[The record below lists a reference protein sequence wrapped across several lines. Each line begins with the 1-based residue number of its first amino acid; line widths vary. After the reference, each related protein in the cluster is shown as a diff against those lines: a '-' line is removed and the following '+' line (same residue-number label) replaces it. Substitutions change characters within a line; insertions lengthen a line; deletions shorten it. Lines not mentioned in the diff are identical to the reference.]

1 MKRSSRPA
9 RAVPRVWF
17 FDLDNTL
24 HDASHRIFGE
34 MNRSMTDWMVVHLSV
49 VRSEAD
55 RLRTHYWQRYG
66 STLKGLIR
74 HHAIDAHAFL
84 RDTHAFIDE
93 PDLGE
98 LIRAERGLNELFR
111 RLPGRKVLITNAP
124 AAYAERVL
132 EHIGLS
138 RTVRRRYHIEQMQ
151 LHGRFR
157 PKPSRAM
164 LRMLLAKEK
173 VRPAHAVL
181 IEDNLAN
188 LKSAR
193 AIGMRCVHVRGY
205 DRDAERTT
213 TRTTTQMPQQAHACA
228 QHRCLSGI
236 GLRVE
241 SVTQLIRRRRFLR

>member
-1 MKRSSRPA
+1 MP
-9 RAVPRVWF
+9 PRVWF

-34 MNRSMTDWMVVHLSV
+34 MNRSMTGWLVANLSV
-49 VRSEAD
+49 DQTEAD
-55 RLRTHYWQRYG
+55 RMRTDYWQRYG
-66 STLKGLIR
+66 TTLLGLIR

-84 RDTHAFIDE
+84 RDTHAFIEQPGID
-93 PDLGE
+93 E

-111 RLPGRKVLITNAP
+111 RLPGRKVLVTNAP
-124 AAYAERVL
+124 AVYAERVL
-132 EHIGLS
+132 KHIGLS

-157 PKPSRAM
+157 PKPSRCM

-173 VRPAHAVL
+173 VLPAHAVL

-193 AIGMRCVHVRGY
+193 AIGMRCVYVRGY
-205 DRDAERTT
+205 DRAAK
-213 TRTTTQMPQQAHACA
+213 QAARQARASA
-228 QHRCLSGI
+228 QHRCFSGI

>member
-1 MKRSSRPA
+1 MN
-9 RAVPRVWF
+9 PRVWF

-34 MNRSMTDWMVVHLSV
+34 MNRSMTDWLVANLAVDTD
-49 VRSEAD
+49 EAD

-66 STLKGLIR
+66 STLQGLIR

-84 RDTHAFIDE
+84 RDTHAFIDA

-98 LIRAERGLNELFR
+98 LIRAERGLGELFR

-124 AAYAERVL
+124 AVYTTRVL
-132 EHIGLS
+132 KHIGLS

-157 PKPSRAM
+157 PKPSQSM
-164 LRMLLAKEK
+164 LRMLLAKER
-173 VRPAHAVL
+173 VLPAHAVL

-205 DRDAERTT
+205 DRAAERTRMQTT
-213 TRTTTQMPQQAHACA
+213 TRMPQQARAFA

>member
-1 MKRSSRPA
+1 MK
-9 RAVPRVWF
+9 PRVWF

-34 MNRSMTDWMVVHLSV
+34 MNRSMTDWLVANLAVDET
-49 VRSEAD
+49 EAD
-55 RLRTHYWQRYG
+55 RLRTDYWIRYG
-66 STLKGLIR
+66 STLLGLIR
-74 HHAIDAHAFL
+74 HHAINAHAFL
-84 RDTHAFIDE
+84 RETHAFIDG
-93 PDLGE
+93 PGVGE
-98 LIRAERGLNELFR
+98 LIRANAGLNELFR

-124 AAYAERVL
+124 AAYTERVL
-132 EHIGLS
+132 KHIGLS

-157 PKPSRAM
+157 PKPSRSM
-164 LRMLLAKEK
+164 LRMLLAQEK
-173 VRPAHAVL
+173 VLPAHAVL

-205 DRDAERTT
+205 DRSATNAAQRV
-213 TRTTTQMPQQAHACA
+213 RASAQQ
-228 QHRCLSGI
+228 RCLSGI

>member
-1 MKRSSRPA
+1 LKA
-9 RAVPRVWF
+9 RVWF

-34 MNRSMTDWMVVHLSV
+34 MNRSMTDWLVANLAIDQ
-49 VRSEAD
+49 SEAD
-55 RLRTHYWQRYG
+55 RLRTDYWIRYG
-66 STLKGLIR
+66 STLLGLIR
-74 HHAIDAHAFL
+74 HHAINAHEFL
-84 RDTHAFIDE
+84 RDTHAFIDG
-93 PDLGE
+93 PGVGE
-98 LIRAERGLNELFR
+98 LIRANAGLHELFR
-111 RLPGRKVLITNAP
+111 RLPGRKVLVTNAP
-124 AAYAERVL
+124 AAYTERVL
-132 EHIGLS
+132 KHIGLS

-157 PKPSRAM
+157 PKPSRSM

-173 VRPAHAVL
+173 VLPAHAVL

-205 DRDAERTT
+205 DRG
-213 TRTTTQMPQQAHACA
+213 A
-228 QHRCLSGI
+228 QRARASTHQRCLSGI

-241 SVTQLIRRRRFLR
+241 SVTQLLRRRRFLR

>member
-1 MKRSSRPA
+1 MRLTLP
-9 RAVPRVWF
+9 PRVWF

-34 MNRSMTDWMVVHLSV
+34 MNRSMTEWLIANLAVDEI
-49 VRSEAD
+49 EAD
-55 RLRTHYWQRYG
+55 RLRTDYWHRYG
-66 STLKGLIR
+66 TTLLGLIR

-84 RDTHAFIDE
+84 RDTHAFVHE
-93 PDLGE
+93 ANVGE

-111 RLPGRKVLITNAP
+111 RLPGRKVLLTNAP

-132 EHIGLS
+132 KHIGLS

-157 PKPSRAM
+157 PKPSQSM

-173 VRPAHAVL
+173 VLPAHAVL
-181 IEDNLAN
+181 IEDNIAN

-205 DRDAERTT
+205 DRAAKRT
-213 TRTTTQMPQQAHACA
+213 PQQARASL